1 MKHLIEPNVTL
12 RDLQPDT
19 AYLLRVRSITPLGPG
34 PYSPEQEFR
43 TLPPG
48 KREPLVSTS
57 LGRHSLLRQIVYS
70 HGTRISPGVLLAARH
85 RHHAPEFL
93 VTRAKPVAL

>member
-1 MKHLIEPNVTL
+1 MKHLLEPNVTL

-48 KREPLVSTS
+48 KGATGVSFGGNS
-57 LGRHSLLRQIVYS
+57 VLHQIVYS
-70 HGTRISPGVLLAARH
+70 YGTRMSVCVLLAVRH
-85 RHHAPEFL
+85 RQHAPEFL

>member
-1 MKHLIEPNVTL
+1 MKHLLEPNVTL

-48 KREPLVSTS
+48 KGQALVSH
-57 LGRHSLLRQIVYS
+57 LGETWFSVGLYIHTV
-70 HGTRISPGVLLAARH
+70 HGCLFV
-85 RHHAPEFL
+85 FC
-93 VTRAKPVAL
+93 

>member
-1 MKHLIEPNVTL
+1 MFFPLSPKEVEESSLLSVCLVLDLVWFLQGEEARYTVKHLLEPNVTL

-48 KREPLVSTS
+48 K
-57 LGRHSLLRQIVYS
+57 G
-70 HGTRISPGVLLAARH
+70 
-85 RHHAPEFL
+85 
-93 VTRAKPVAL
+93 